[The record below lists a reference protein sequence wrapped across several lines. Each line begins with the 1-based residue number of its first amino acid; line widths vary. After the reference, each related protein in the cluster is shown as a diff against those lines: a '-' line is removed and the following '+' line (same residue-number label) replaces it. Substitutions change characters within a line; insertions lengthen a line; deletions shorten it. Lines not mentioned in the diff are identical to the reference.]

1 MAEETVVTP
10 QEEGGTTEKEGTG
23 EGQETTITGD
33 NKVETLAKE
42 MGWQPKEDFKGDEA
56 NYVDAES
63 FIKKGQDIQDSMR
76 KSLKDQKRQLSEMSS
91 SLTELKSHNERVYKA
106 EVGRLKKELAELT
119 DQKKLAIQDG
129 NVEKVGELD
138 DQIDTVKESIAAPE
152 KTDSGEKASS
162 SPGDFEEWAADNK
175 WYDDDIEMTS
185 YADTLAAKHEGAP
198 FKRIAA
204 LVTKQVK
211 EMFPD
216 RFPAPAST
224 TTTTQNTNI
233 PQSRVEGAGKKTT
246 TTKFTEADLTDS
258 QKSIMAQFAKQG
270 IMTKKQYIEDIGK
283 LASGGAI

>member
-1 MAEETVVTP
+1 MAEETGT

-23 EGQETTITGD
+23 EGQETTTD
-33 NKVETLAKE
+33 DKVETLAKE
-42 MGWQPKEDFKGDEA
+42 MGWQPKEDFNGDEA

-76 KSLKDQKRQLSEMSS
+76 KSLKDQKRQLSDMSD
-91 SLTELKSHNERVYKA
+91 SLVELKSHNERVFKA

-129 NVEKVGELD
+129 NVEKVNELD
-138 DQIDTVKESIAAPE
+138 GQIDTVKESIAAPE

-162 SPGDFEEWAADNK
+162 SPGDFEEWVADNK

-224 TTTTQNTNI
+224 TTTQNTNI
-233 PQSRVEGAGKKTT
+233 SQSRVEGAGKKTT

-258 QKSIMAQFAKQG
+258 QKNIMAQFAKQG